1 MMNFSFRRVVFAI
14 IPLFFLAYLISCNP
28 KKTANVVLDVAQ
40 KPFQILSEY
49 NFFSGLMSDLK
60 PNARVIPYDLN
71 TPLFTDY
78 AWKARFMYVPE
89 GKTVEYDT
97 AKVLQLP
104 IGSCLIKSFYYPK
117 DFREKAGSPK
127 RILETRL
134 LVHRAEGWE
143 ALDYIW
149 NDEQTEATLENAG
162 DIKKVSWIHYDGS
175 KRECEYIIPN
185 KNQCKG
191 CHWNNGSFITPIG
204 PKVRNLNRDLDFD
217 GVSENILTHLTKI
230 GVLVHGPASADMAPR
245 LANWDDS
252 VHCSVNDRA
261 RAYLEVNCSHCHNAK
276 GPAYTS
282 GLLLN
287 LENTNQQN
295 LGICKSPVA
304 AGKGTGN
311 RLVDINPGSPDK
323 SIMIYRMASVEAGI
337 KMPELGRGLV
347 HKEGL
352 DLITKWIAEMAP
364 SDCKAN

>member
-1 MMNFSFRRVVFAI
+1 M
-14 IPLFFLAYLISCNP
+14 
-28 KKTANVVLDVAQ
+28 VLDVDQ
-40 KPFQILSEY
+40 KPFQNLSEY

-97 AKVLQLP
+97 TKVLQLP
-104 IGSCLIKSFYYPK
+104 VGSCLIKNFYYPN
-117 DFREKAGSPK
+117 DFREKNGAK
-127 RILETRL
+127 RIIETRL
-134 LVHRAEGWE
+134 LVHRKDAWE
-143 ALDYIW
+143 ALDYVW
-149 NDEQTEATLENAG
+149 NDEQTDAVLENAG
-162 DIKKVSWIHYDGS
+162 DIKKVSWTHYDGS
-175 KRECEYIIPN
+175 KREADYMIPN

-191 CHWNNGSFITPIG
+191 CHWNNGTAITPIG

-217 GVSENILTHLTKI
+217 GVSENILTHLTKM
-230 GVLVHGPASADMAPR
+230 GVLVHGPASPTDAPR
-245 LANWDDS
+245 LANWADS

-261 RAYLEVNCSHCHNAK
+261 RAYLEVNCSHCHNPK

-282 GLLLN
+282 GLYLSID
-287 LENTNQQN
+287 NTNMQN

-311 RLVDINPGSPDK
+311 RLFDIVPGSPDN
-323 SIMIYRMASVEAGI
+323 SIMIYRLGSVEPGI
-337 KMPELGRGLV
+337 KMPELGRSLV

-352 DLITKWIAEMAP
+352 DLITKWIAEMTP
-364 SDCKAN
+364 VDCKDTFKP

>member
-1 MMNFSFRRVVFAI
+1 MNFSFRRAI
-14 IPLFFLAYLISCNP
+14 FLLAPLLFLFYLISCNP

-40 KPFQILSEY
+40 KPFETLSEY
-49 NFFSGLMSDLK
+49 NFFGGEMNDLK
-60 PNARVIPYDLN
+60 PNARVFAYDLN

-97 AKVLQLP
+97 TKVLQLP
-104 IGSCLIKSFYYPK
+104 VGSCLIKNFYYPN

-127 RILETRL
+127 RIIETRL
-134 LVHRAEGWE
+134 LVHRAEGWD
-143 ALDYIW
+143 ALCYVW

-175 KRECEYIIPN
+175 KRECEYFIPN
-185 KNQCKG
+185 KKQCKG
-191 CHWNNGSFITPIG
+191 CHWNNSTSITHIG

-217 GVSENILTHLTKI
+217 GVKENILTHLSKA
-230 GVLVHGPASADMAPR
+230 GVLVHGPASPDLAPR
-245 LANWDDS
+245 LANWNDS

-261 RAYLEVNCSHCHNAK
+261 RAYLEVNCGHCHNPK

-282 GLLLN
+282 GLYLT
-287 LENTNQQN
+287 LENTNMQN

-311 RLVDINPGSPDK
+311 RLVDIAPGSPDK
-323 SIMIYRMASVEAGI
+323 SIMTFRMASVEAGI

-347 HKEGL
+347 HQEGL
-352 DLITKWIAEMAP
+352 DLITQWIAQMPP
-364 SDCKAN
+364 SDCKSN